1 MKTTLK
7 LSGQGLLQ
15 VKADIVLSNIG
26 LIFKG
31 KTNLDIIKEYNSLA
45 DKLNGIVAEFS
56 ASENS
61 IKAEL
66 GRITFVQENEVEK
79 GLFKTTNSLYAY
91 GKAGITLSY
100 TINDDIESQII
111 ELLSSYND
119 TKKGDVDV
127 KYRIFTEYSLS
138 NELEYKSKREALR
151 LAINDATDKAAV
163 AFKEISSIRYKPDE
177 INFINSVNELRL
189 ISIDALR
196 YNGFET
202 RGREYGMYEYGADK
216 CASSYNIAKLDDPM
230 GTVIASINAE
240 FEIAY
245 N

>member
-79 GLFKTTNSLYAY
+79 GLFKTTNSLYVY

-111 ELLSSYND
+111 ECGYP
-119 TKKGDVDV
+119 
-127 KYRIFTEYSLS
+127 F
-138 NELEYKSKREALR
+138 
-151 LAINDATDKAAV
+151 
-163 AFKEISSIRYKPDE
+163 
-177 INFINSVNELRL
+177 
-189 ISIDALR
+189 
-196 YNGFET
+196 
-202 RGREYGMYEYGADK
+202 
-216 CASSYNIAKLDDPM
+216 
-230 GTVIASINAE
+230 
-240 FEIAY
+240 
-245 N
+245 

>member
-7 LSGQGLLQ
+7 LSGQGILQ

-79 GLFKTTNSLYAY
+79 GLFKTTNSLYVY

-100 TINDDIESQII
+100 TINDDIESRII
-111 ELLSSYND
+111 ELLSSYDD
-119 TKKGDVDV
+119 TKKSDVDV

-138 NELEYKSKREALR
+138 NELESKSKREALR

-163 AFKEISSIRYKPDE
+163 AFKEVSSIRYKPDE
-177 INFINSVNELRL
+177 INFINNVNELRL
-189 ISIDALR
+189 VSIDALR

-202 RGREYGMYEYGADK
+202 RREYGMYEYGADK

-240 FEIAY
+240 FEITY

>member
-7 LSGQGLLQ
+7 LSGQGILQ

-26 LIFKG
+26 FIFKG
-31 KTNLDIIKEYNSLA
+31 KTNLDIIKAYNSLA

-56 ASENS
+56 VSENS

-66 GRITFVQENEVEK
+66 GGITFIQENEVEK
-79 GLFKTTNSLYAY
+79 GLFKTTNSLYVY

-100 TINDDIESQII
+100 TINDDIESRII
-111 ELLSSYND
+111 ELLSSYDD
-119 TKKGDVDV
+119 TKKSDVDV

-138 NELEYKSKREALR
+138 NELESKSKREALR

-177 INFINSVNELRL
+177 INFINNVNELRL
-189 ISIDALR
+189 VSMDALR

-202 RGREYGMYEYGADK
+202 RREYGMYEYSADK
-216 CASSYNIAKLDDPM
+216 CASRYNIAKLDDPM
-230 GTVIASINAE
+230 RTVIASINAE
-240 FEIAY
+240 FEITY